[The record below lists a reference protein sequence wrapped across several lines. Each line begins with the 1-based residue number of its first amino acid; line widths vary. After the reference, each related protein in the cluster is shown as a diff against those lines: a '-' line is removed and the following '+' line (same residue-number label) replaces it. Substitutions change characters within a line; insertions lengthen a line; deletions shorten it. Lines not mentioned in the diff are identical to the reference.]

1 MVLKS
6 VREGIPGRA
15 SCPGPLVQR
24 GIGQNDNVS
33 TKFKKILRLERVASG
48 NFGET
53 FNEDT

>member
-6 VREGIPGRA
+6 VREAIPGRA
-15 SCPGPLVQR
+15 SCPGPFVQR
-24 GIGQNDNVS
+24 GIGQNDKVS

-48 NFGET
+48 NLGEK